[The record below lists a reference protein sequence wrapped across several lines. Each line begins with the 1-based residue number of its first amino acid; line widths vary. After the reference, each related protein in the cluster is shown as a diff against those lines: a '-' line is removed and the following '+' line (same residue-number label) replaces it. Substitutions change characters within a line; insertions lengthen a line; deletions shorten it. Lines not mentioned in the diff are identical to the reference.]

1 MGLWNLNKFP
11 FQPEKLSDNL
21 KNGSLY
27 RILNSPLSKKI
38 ILNYLEKDENGI
50 TKLEKFVEKFSTD
63 TRGLFQRILKERETI
78 VPYIIFDHICK
89 IFEIER
95 NKLKDMIKTPIIKKS
110 ILNVAE
116 TIVKYG
122 VKEPL
127 IFAQPLM
134 VVWNITGRCN
144 LRCKH
149 CYEDAGILSKGLPQ
163 ELTKE
168 EKIKLM
174 EELVETNIPTFAFAG
189 GEPLMD
195 PVFWDLAKIGKEGG
209 LYMSINTNGTIITK
223 QIAEKL
229 KEIGFA
235 YYGVSLDG
243 ASSQIH
249 DDFRGVKGAFE
260 KALNG
265 IKNLIEVG
273 EADKVCIAFTVAKEN
288 AIIKNQIP
296 EMIKLRDELGIR
308 KVVLYN
314 YIPCGRADFSNDL
327 TCEEREKLFEI
338 FYDDLKQGKESLLS
352 TAPQFGRY
360 CKQMYEL
367 GYGQHTVIGH
377 FTSGNAKKLKNLVEL
392 IGGCGA
398 GRAYIAIQP
407 DGRITPCVYIPDVYI
422 GSMKVNG
429 EIRKENL
436 LFVWDNSEVLRTI
449 RDRRNHP
456 ERYGC
461 KGKYF
466 SVCGGCVARSYAY
479 FGDFTAPDPG
489 CILNKEIIENMKLSS
504 SCLQSGTK

>member
-1 MGLWNLNKFP
+1 MGLWNLNRFP

-27 RILNSPLSKKI
+27 KILNSSLSRKVI
-38 ILNYLEKDENGI
+38 SRYLQKDKDGI

-63 TRGLFQRILKERETI
+63 TRGVFERIFKDKETI

-95 NKLKDMIKTPIIKKS
+95 EKLKDFIKNPIIKKS

-116 TIVKYG
+116 TVVKFG

-134 VVWNITGRCN
+134 VVWNITGKCN

-149 CYEDAGILSKGLPQ
+149 CYEDAGVLSKGLPT
-163 ELTKE
+163 ELTRD

-174 EELVETNIPTFAFAG
+174 EEIVKTNIPTFAFAG

-195 PVFWDLAKIGKEGG
+195 PVFWELAKIGKEAG
-209 LYMSINTNGTIITK
+209 LYMSINTNGTMITK
-223 QIAEKL
+223 KVAEKL

-243 ASSQIH
+243 AYPYVH
-249 DDFRGVKGAFE
+249 DEFRGVKGAFE
-260 KALNG
+260 KALTG

-273 EADKVCIAFTVAKEN
+273 EADKVCISFTVAREN
-288 AIIKNQIP
+288 AILKNQIP
-296 EMIKLRDELGIR
+296 EMIKLRDQLGIR

-314 YIPCGRADFSNDL
+314 YIPCGRAGFENDL
-327 TCEEREKLFEI
+327 TCEEREKLFDL
-338 FYDDLKQGKESLLS
+338 FYKDLQSGRETLLS

-367 GYGQHTVIGH
+367 GYGEYTVIGH
-377 FTSGNAKKLKNLVEL
+377 FASGNTKKLKNLVEL

-407 DGRITPCVYIPDVYI
+407 DGRITPCVFMPDVYI
-422 GSMKVNG
+422 GDMKENG
-429 EIRKENL
+429 EIKKENL
-436 LFVWDNSEVLRTI
+436 IETWENSEILNII

-479 FGDFTAPDPG
+479 FGDFTSPDPG
-489 CILNKEIIENMKLSS
+489 CILNKEIIEEIKKQKTLV
-504 SCLQSGTK
+504 

>member
-11 FQPEKLSDNL
+11 FNPNELSENL

-27 RILNSPLSKKI
+27 KILNSSLTKKVISK
-38 ILNYLEKDENGI
+38 YLQKNENGV
-50 TKLEKFVEKFSTD
+50 TKLEEFVEKFSSD
-63 TRGLFQRILKERETI
+63 TRSLFERMLKDRETV

-89 IFEIER
+89 IFDIER
-95 NKLKDMIKTPIIKKS
+95 TKLKNTIKNPVIKKS

-116 TIVKYG
+116 TIVKFG
-122 VKEPL
+122 VREPL
-127 IFAQPLM
+127 VFAQPLM
-134 VVWNITGRCN
+134 VVWNITGKCN

-149 CYEDAGILSKGLPQ
+149 CYEDAGVLSKGLPK
-163 ELTKE
+163 ELTRE
-168 EKIKLM
+168 EKITLM
-174 EELVETNIPTFAFAG
+174 EEIVKTNIPTFAFAG
-189 GEPLMD
+189 GEPLID
-195 PVFWDLAKIGKEGG
+195 PVFWELAKIGKQAG
-209 LYMSINTNGTIITK
+209 LYMSINTNGTLITK
-223 QIAEKL
+223 EVAEKL

-243 ASSQIH
+243 ASEEIH
-249 DDFRGVKGAFE
+249 DGFRGVKGAFE

-273 EADKVCIAFTVAKEN
+273 EADKVCISFTVAREN
-288 AIIKNQIP
+288 AILKNQIP

-314 YIPCGRADFSNDL
+314 YIPCGRGDFSNDL
-327 TCEEREKLFEI
+327 TCEEREKLFKL
-338 FYDDLKQGKESLLS
+338 FYEDLKSGKESLLT

-367 GYGQHTVIGH
+367 GYGELTILGH
-377 FTSGNAKKLKNLVEL
+377 FSSGNTKKLENLVEL

-407 DGRITPCVYIPDVYI
+407 DGSITPCVFMPNVYI
-422 GSMKVNG
+422 GNMKKDG
-429 EIRKENL
+429 QIKKENL
-436 LFVWDNSEVLRTI
+436 IDVWENSEVLNII

-466 SVCGGCVARSYAY
+466 SVCGGCVARAYAY

-489 CILNKEIIENMKLSS
+489 CILNKKIVEELKKEKSLV
-504 SCLQSGTK
+504 

>member
-11 FQPEKLSDNL
+11 FNPDKLSDNL
-21 KNGSLY
+21 KKGSLY
-27 RILNSPLSKKI
+27 KILNSSLTKKVI
-38 ILNYLEKDENGI
+38 SDYIKENENGK
-50 TKLEKFVEKFSTD
+50 TKLEEFIEKFSTD
-63 TRGLFQRILKERETI
+63 TRSIFGRILKEKETI

-89 IFEIER
+89 IFDIER
-95 NKLKDMIKTPIIKKS
+95 SELKDTFKNPLIKRS
-110 ILNVAE
+110 ILNIAE
-116 TIVKYG
+116 TVIKYG

-149 CYEDAGILSKGLPQ
+149 CYQDAGILSKGLPK
-163 ELTKE
+163 ELTNQ
-168 EKIKLM
+168 EKIKVM
-174 EELVETNIPTFAFAG
+174 EEIVKTNIPTFAFAG

-195 PVFWDLAKIGKEGG
+195 PVFWELAKIGKEGG
-209 LYMSINTNGTIITK
+209 LYMSINTNGTLITEK
-223 QIAEKL
+223 VAERL

-243 ASSQIH
+243 GSSDIH
-249 DDFRGVKGAFE
+249 DSFRGSKGAFE
-260 KALNG
+260 LALNG
-265 IKNLIEVG
+265 IKNLIKVG
-273 EADKVCIAFTVAKEN
+273 EKDKVCISFTVAREN

-296 EMIKLRDELGIR
+296 EMIKLRDALGIR

-314 YIPCGRADFSNDL
+314 YIPCGRGDFGNDL

-338 FYDDLKQGKESLLS
+338 FYDDLKNGRESLLS

-360 CKQMYEL
+360 CKQMYDL
-367 GYGQHTVIGH
+367 GIGDFAVIGH
-377 FTSGNAKKLKNLVEL
+377 FSSGNAKKLKNLVEL

-398 GRAYIAIQP
+398 ARAYIAIQP
-407 DGRITPCVYIPDVYI
+407 DGSITPCVFMPDVYI
-422 GSMKVNG
+422 GNMKKNG
-429 EIRKENL
+429 QIKKENL
-436 LFVWDNSEVLRTI
+436 LDVWDNSDVLKMI

-479 FGDFTAPDPG
+479 FGDFVSPDPG
-489 CILNKEIIENMKLSS
+489 CILNKKIVENLKKQKTLV
-504 SCLQSGTK
+504 

>member
-1 MGLWNLNKFP
+1 MGLWNLNRFP
-11 FQPEKLSDNL
+11 FKPENLSENL

-27 RILNSPLSKKI
+27 KILNNPLSKKI
-38 ILNYLEKDENGI
+38 ISKYLEIDESGI

-63 TRGLFQRILKERETI
+63 TRGLFQRILKEKETI
-78 VPYIIFDHICK
+78 IPYIIFDHICK
-89 IFEIER
+89 IFNIER
-95 NKLKDMIKTPIIKKS
+95 EKLKDFIKNPIIRRS
-110 ILNVAE
+110 ILNVAK
-116 TIVKYG
+116 TIVKFG
-122 VKEPL
+122 VREPL
-127 IFAQPLM
+127 IFAEPLM
-134 VVWNITGRCN
+134 VVWNITGKCN

-149 CYEDAGILSKGLPQ
+149 CYEDAGVLSKGLPQ
-163 ELTKE
+163 ELTRE
-168 EKIKLM
+168 EKIKIM
-174 EELVETNIPTFAFAG
+174 EEIVKTNIPTFAFAG
-189 GEPLMD
+189 GEPLID
-195 PVFWDLAKIGKEGG
+195 PTFWELARIGKEGG
-209 LYMSINTNGTIITK
+209 LYMSINTNGTLITK
-223 QIAEKL
+223 EVAEKL

-235 YYGVSLDG
+235 YYGISLDG
-243 ASSQIH
+243 ASSQVH
-249 DDFRGVKGAFE
+249 DEFRGVKGSFE
-260 KALNG
+260 RALNG

-273 EADKVCIAFTVAKEN
+273 EGDKVCISFTVAREN

-314 YIPCGRADFSNDL
+314 YIPCGRADFGNDL

-338 FYDDLKQGKESLLS
+338 FYDDLQKGKESLLS

-367 GYGQHTVIGH
+367 GQGNYTILGH
-377 FTSGNAKKLKNLVEL
+377 FSSGNASKLKNLVEL

-407 DGRITPCVYIPDVYI
+407 DGSITPCVFMPKVYI
-422 GSMKVNG
+422 GSMKING
-429 EIRKENL
+429 EIKKENL
-436 LFVWDNSEVLRTI
+436 LDVWENSEVLKII

-489 CILNKEIIENMKLSS
+489 CILNKEIVENLIKQKALV
-504 SCLQSGTK
+504 

>member
-11 FQPEKLSDNL
+11 IHPNKLSENL

-27 RILNSPLSKKI
+27 RILNSSLTKMVIS
-38 ILNYLEKDENGI
+38 NYIKEDENGK
-50 TKLEKFVEKFSTD
+50 TKLEEFIEKFSTD
-63 TRGLFQRILKERETI
+63 TRSILKRIFKDKETI
-78 VPYIIFDHICK
+78 IPYIIFDHICK

-95 NKLKDMIKTPIIKKS
+95 SKLIDAFKNPLIKKS

-122 VKEPL
+122 VGQPL

-149 CYEDAGILSKGLPQ
+149 CYEDAGILTKGLPE
-163 ELTKE
+163 ELTIE

-174 EELVETNIPTFAFAG
+174 EEITKTNIPTFAFAG

-195 PVFWDLAKIGKEGG
+195 PAFWELAKIGKKAG
-209 LYMSINTNGTIITK
+209 LYMSINTNGTMITK
-223 QIAEKL
+223 KVAEKL

-243 ASSQIH
+243 ATPEVH
-249 DDFRGVKGAFE
+249 DEFRGVKGAFE
-260 KALNG
+260 RALNG

-273 EADKVCIAFTVAKEN
+273 EADKVCISFTVAREN
-288 AIIKNQIP
+288 AIIKKQIP
-296 EMIKLRDELGIR
+296 EMIKLRDTLGIR

-314 YIPCGRADFSNDL
+314 YIPCGRGDFENDL
-327 TCEEREKLFEI
+327 TCDEREQLFKLFYE
-338 FYDDLKQGKESLLS
+338 DLQKGKESLLT

-360 CKQMYEL
+360 CKQMYEM
-367 GYGQHTVIGH
+367 GYGQMSVIGH
-377 FTSGNAKKLKNLVEL
+377 FTSGNMEKLKNLVEL

-407 DGRITPCVYIPDVYI
+407 DGSITPCVFMPKVYI
-422 GSMKVNG
+422 GSMKENG
-429 EIRKENL
+429 EIKKENL
-436 LFVWDNSEVLRTI
+436 INVWENSEVLKII

-489 CILNKEIIENMKLSS
+489 CILNKKIVEKLKKQKVSV
-504 SCLQSGTK
+504 

>member
-1 MGLWNLNKFP
+1 MGLWNLNRFP
-11 FQPEKLSDNL
+11 FQPEKLSENL

-27 RILNSPLSKKI
+27 RILNSNLSRKI
-38 ILNYLEKDENGI
+38 ISNYLQKDEDGI

-63 TRGLFQRILKERETI
+63 TRGLFKRILEERETI

-95 NKLKDMIKTPIIKKS
+95 TKLKEYIKNPLIKRA

-122 VKEPL
+122 VREPL
-127 IFAQPLM
+127 IFAEPLM

-149 CYEDAGILSKGLPQ
+149 CYEDAGVLSKGLPT
-163 ELTKE
+163 ELTNE

-174 EELVETNIPTFAFAG
+174 EEIVKTNIPTFAFAG

-195 PVFWDLAKIGKEGG
+195 PVFWELAKIGKEGG
-209 LYMSINTNGTIITK
+209 LYMSINTNGTLITEK
-223 QIAEKL
+223 VAERL

-243 ASSQIH
+243 AKDEIH
-249 DDFRGVKGAFE
+249 DNFRGVKGSFE
-260 KALNG
+260 RALNG
-265 IKNLIEVG
+265 IKNLIKVG
-273 EADKVCIAFTVAKEN
+273 EGDKVCISFTVAREN
-288 AIIKNQIP
+288 AILKNQIP
-296 EMIKLRDELGIR
+296 EMIRLRDELGIR
-308 KVVLYN
+308 KIVLYN
-314 YIPCGRADFSNDL
+314 YIPCGRADFGNDL

-338 FYDDLKQGKESLLS
+338 FYEDLKSGKESLLS

-360 CKQMYEL
+360 CKQKCE
-367 GYGQHTVIGH
+367 IGEGEFTILSH
-377 FTSGNAKKLKNLVEL
+377 FSSGNAKKLKNLVEL

-407 DGRITPCVYIPDVYI
+407 DGSITPCVFMPNVYI
-422 GSMKVNG
+422 GSMKKDGV
-429 EIRKENL
+429 IKKENL
-436 LFVWDNSEVLRTI
+436 IDVWDNSEVLNII

-489 CILNKEIIENMKLSS
+489 CILNKKIVERMMKEKSLV
-504 SCLQSGTK
+504 

>member
-1 MGLWNLNKFP
+1 MGLWNLHKFP
-11 FQPEKLSDNL
+11 FHPEVLSDNL
-21 KNGSLY
+21 KNGALY
-27 RILNSPLSKKI
+27 KALNSHLTKKI
-38 ILNYLEKDENGI
+38 LLKYLKKDENGK
-50 TKLEKFVEKFSTD
+50 TKLEEFIEKFSTD
-63 TRGLFQRILKERETI
+63 TRGIFERIFKEKETI

-89 IFEIER
+89 IFNIE
-95 NKLKDMIKTPIIKKS
+95 KSSLKEAIKNPVIKRS
-110 ILNVAE
+110 IFNIAE
-116 TIVKYG
+116 TVIKYG
-122 VKEPL
+122 VREPL
-127 IFAQPLM
+127 VFAQPLM
-134 VVWNITGRCN
+134 VVWNITARCN

-149 CYEDAGILSKGLPQ
+149 CYEDAGILSKGLPC
-163 ELTKE
+163 ELTDK
-168 EKIKLM
+168 EKIKVM
-174 EELVETNIPTFAFAG
+174 EEIVKTNIPTFAFAG

-195 PVFWDLAKIGKEGG
+195 PVFWELAKIGKEGG
-209 LYMSINTNGTIITK
+209 LYMSINTNGTLITK
-223 QIAEKL
+223 KVAERL

-235 YYGVSLDG
+235 YYGISLDG
-243 ASSQIH
+243 ASPEVH
-249 DDFRGVKGAFE
+249 DEFRGLKGSFE

-273 EADKVCIAFTVAKEN
+273 EADKVCISFTVAREN

-296 EMIKLRDELGIR
+296 EMIKLRETLGIR

-314 YIPCGRADFSNDL
+314 YIPCGRADFGNDL
-327 TCEEREKLFEI
+327 TCEEREKLFEL
-338 FYDDLKQGKESLLS
+338 FYDDLKNGKESLLS

-367 GYGQHTVIGH
+367 GYGEYTVIGH

-407 DGRITPCVYIPDVYI
+407 DGRITPCVFMPNVYI
-422 GSMKVNG
+422 GSMKENG
-429 EIRKENL
+429 ENKKENL
-436 LFVWDNSEVLRTI
+436 LNTWENSDVLNII

-479 FGDFTAPDPG
+479 FGDFISPDPG
-489 CILNKEIIENMKLSS
+489 CVLNKEIIEELKKEKRLV
-504 SCLQSGTK
+504 

>member
-11 FQPEKLSDNL
+11 FNPNELSENL

-27 RILNSPLSKKI
+27 KILNSSLTKKVISK
-38 ILNYLEKDENGI
+38 YLQKNEKGT
-50 TKLEKFVEKFSTD
+50 TKLEEFVEKFSSD
-63 TRGLFQRILKERETI
+63 TRGLFERILKERETI

-89 IFEIER
+89 IFDIDR
-95 NKLKDMIKTPIIKKS
+95 TKLKDMIKNPIIKKS

-116 TIVKYG
+116 TIVKFG
-122 VKEPL
+122 VREPL
-127 IFAQPLM
+127 VFAQPLM

-149 CYEDAGILSKGLPQ
+149 CYEDAGVLSKGLPQ
-163 ELTKE
+163 ELTRE

-174 EELVETNIPTFAFAG
+174 EEIVKTNIPTFAFAG
-189 GEPLMD
+189 GEPLID
-195 PVFWDLAKIGKEGG
+195 PVFWELAKIGKEGG
-209 LYMSINTNGTIITK
+209 LYMSINTNGTLITK
-223 QIAEKL
+223 EVAEKL

-243 ASSQIH
+243 VNEIH
-249 DDFRGVKGAFE
+249 DEFRGVKGAFQ

-273 EADKVCIAFTVAKEN
+273 EADKVCISFTVAREN

-296 EMIKLRDELGIR
+296 EMIKLRDTLGIR

-327 TCEEREKLFEI
+327 TCEEREKLFEL
-338 FYDDLKQGKESLLS
+338 FYDDLKSGKESLLS

-360 CKQMYEL
+360 CKQKYEL
-367 GYGQHTVIGH
+367 GNGEWTVIGH
-377 FTSGNAKKLKNLVEL
+377 FTSGNTKKLKNLVEL

-407 DGRITPCVYIPDVYI
+407 DGSITPCVFMPDVYI
-422 GSMKVNG
+422 GSMKKDG

-436 LFVWDNSEVLRTI
+436 IEVWENSEVLNII

-456 ERYGC
+456 ERCGC

-466 SVCGGCVARSYAY
+466 SVCGGCVARAYAY

-489 CILNKEIIENMKLSS
+489 CILNKEIIDELKKEKSLV
-504 SCLQSGTK
+504 